1 MTCKY
6 DQITE
11 IIILLIVCSFLN
23 LKTAKNGNRE
33 CNFNS
38 KLAVLFLQCLH
49 NEESEQKG
57 KETRHVE
64 HDKSTVTQKSLSGQ

>member
-1 MTCKY
+1 
-6 DQITE
+6 
-11 IIILLIVCSFLN
+11 LN

-49 NEESEQKG
+49 NEESELKG

-64 HDKSTVTQKSLSGQ
+64 HDKINSNTEVTVWTMSHW